1 MTSASKTVLLKD
13 FIHVWCLF
21 FPTLKKLPLIGGM
34 SKEKH
39 RLINEIELFAQL
51 AEGNEG
57 AFVEIYWHFT
67 KRLYPFVKKMVHDE
81 QVSEE
86 IIQDVF
92 VQIWE
97 KRVMFAGIQ
106 YPTSYLFNITSNRTL
121 NYLKREK
128 NHARILET
136 YARTNSELSNETEDF
151 VSLKERNEIISEAIA
166 GLPEQ
171 RRIIF
176 ELSRTDGLTNEQI
189 AERLNLS
196 RQTVKNQ
203 LVHALKHIR
212 AFMERR
218 EGFFSFAL
226 YFLLTRNK

>member
-1 MTSASKTVLLKD
+1 
-13 FIHVWCLF
+13 
-21 FPTLKKLPLIGGM
+21 M
-34 SKEKH
+34 SKLKQK
-39 RLINEIELFAQL
+39 LINEIELFAQL
-51 AEGNEG
+51 AEGNEH

-67 KRLYPFVKKMVHDE
+67 KRLYPFVLKMVHDE
-81 QVSEE
+81 QIAEE

-97 KRVMFAGIQ
+97 KRVMFAGIE
-106 YPTSYLFNITSNRTL
+106 YPTSYLFNIASNRAL

-128 NHARILET
+128 NHARILES
-136 YARTNSELSNETEDF
+136 YARTNSELSNETENF
-151 VSLKERNEIISEAIA
+151 ISLKERSEIITEAIA

-176 ELSRTDGLTNEQI
+176 ELSRKDGLTNEQI

-203 LVHALKHIR
+203 LVHALKQIR

-218 EGFFSFAL
+218 EGLFSFAL
-226 YFLLTRNK
+226 YFLLTRK